1 MEDQC
6 RVLAAAVE
14 TLDDV
19 FYVYDA
25 DGKLAYW
32 NARLNELFG
41 LTDGELS
48 GMDPTEFFVADDRE
62 DVEAAIEDVFESGQT
77 TVEARAET
85 TEGVVTF
92 ELSGRLLT
100 GDDGTVQGFSGV
112 GRDITDRRE
121 REWHLERQ
129 NERLTEFADLLAH
142 DLRTPLAVTSGHLEL
157 AAEELSPE
165 RIDAA
170 RDGLRRLESIIED
183 MRTATR
189 EGALAADEQTVDIAD
204 VATTAWNHVE
214 TDGALLEPP
223 PSILVKADPE
233 RLLRLFENV
242 FGNAVAHGPVR
253 DERAAD
259 EEEGVD
265 TAEITVRVAPTPD
278 GFVIEDDGRGI
289 APDERERV
297 FEPGASQ
304 AADGTGFGLYIVRTI
319 AEAHGW
325 TVRATAG
332 DHGGAR
338 FEFDV
343 DADTAC

>member
-19 FYVYDA
+19 FYVYDT
-25 DGKLAYW
+25 DGRLAYW

-62 DVEAAIEDVFESGQT
+62 AVEAAIEDVFESGQT
-77 TVEARAET
+77 TVEARADT

-100 GDDGTVQGFSGV
+100 EDDGTVQGFSGV

-121 REWHLERQ
+121 REWHLQRQ

-157 AAEELSPE
+157 ASEEISSE
-165 RIDAA
+165 HIDAA
-170 RDGLRRLESIIED
+170 RDGLRRLETIIED

-189 EGALAADEQTVDIAD
+189 DGALAADEQAVDIAD
-204 VATTAWNHVE
+204 VVTTAWTHVE
-214 TDGALLEPP
+214 TDSAVLEPP
-223 PSILVKADPE
+223 PSILIEADPK

-242 FGNAVAHGPVR
+242 FANAVTHGPER
-253 DERAAD
+253 NERAAD
-259 EEEGVD
+259 EEDGGD
-265 TAEITVRVAPTPD
+265 ATQITVRIVPTPD
-278 GFVIEDDGRGI
+278 GFAVEDDGRGI
-289 APDERERV
+289 DPDERERV
-297 FEPGASQ
+297 FEPGASR

-325 TVRATAG
+325 TVRVTTG
-332 DHGGAR
+332 EHGGAR
-338 FEFDV
+338 FEFDI

>member
-25 DGKLAYW
+25 DGKLAHW
-32 NARLNELFG
+32 NARLNELFD
-41 LTDGELS
+41 LTDSELS
-48 GMDPTEFFVADDRE
+48 GTAPTKFFIADDQE
-62 DVEAAIEDVFESGQT
+62 AVEAAIDEVFESGQT
-77 TVEARAET
+77 NVEARAET

-92 ELSGRLLT
+92 ELSGRLLM

-121 REWHLERQ
+121 REWHLQRQ

-157 AAEELSPE
+157 AAREMSSEH
-165 RIDAA
+165 IDAA
-170 RDGLRRLESIIED
+170 RDGLRRLEAIIDD

-189 EGALAADEQTVDIAD
+189 EGALATAEQAVDIAD

-214 TDGALLEPP
+214 TGNAALEPP
-223 PSILVKADPE
+223 PPILVEADPK
-233 RLLRLFENV
+233 RLLRLFENIFV
-242 FGNAVAHGPVR
+242 NAVTHGPAS
-253 DERAAD
+253 DDHASEAEREAS
-259 EEEGVD
+259 
-265 TAEITVRVAPTPD
+265 TEITVRLVPTTD
-278 GFVIEDDGRGI
+278 GFAVEDDGQGI
-289 APDERERV
+289 DPDEREWV

-304 AADGTGFGLYIVRTI
+304 AADGTGFGLYIVRAI

-332 DHGGAR
+332 ERGGAR

-343 DADTAC
+343 DADTTC

>member
-1 MEDQC
+1 MEDQS
-6 RVLAAAVE
+6 RVLAAALE

-25 DGKLAYW
+25 DGRLAYW
-32 NARLNELFG
+32 NPRLNELFD

-48 GMDPTEFFVADDRE
+48 GMAPTEFFVADDHAA
-62 DVEAAIEDVFESGQT
+62 VEAAIEEVFESGQT

-85 TEGVVTF
+85 TEGLVTL

-100 GDDGTVQGFSGV
+100 ADDGTVQGFSGV

-142 DLRTPLAVTSGHLEL
+142 DLRTPLTVTSGHLEL
-157 AAEELSPE
+157 AAQELSPE
-165 RIDAA
+165 RIASA
-170 RDGLRRLESIIED
+170 RDGLRRLEAIIDD

-189 EGALAADEQTVDIAD
+189 EGALATDKQAVDITD

-214 TDGALLEPP
+214 TGNAVLEPP
-223 PSILVKADPE
+223 PSILVEADPK

-242 FGNAVAHGPVR
+242 FGNAVAHGPASGDR
-253 DERAAD
+253 TSDEKREASTTD
-259 EEEGVD
+259 
-265 TAEITVRVAPTPD
+265 ITVRLVPTSN
-278 GFVIEDDGRGI
+278 GFAIEDDGRGI
-289 APDERERV
+289 DPEDREWV
-297 FEPGASQ
+297 FEPGASR
-304 AADGTGFGLYIVRTI
+304 ATGGTGFGLYIVRTI

-332 DHGGAR
+332 EHGGAR

>member
-6 RVLAAAVE
+6 RILAAALE

-19 FYVYDA
+19 FYIYDA
-25 DGKLAYW
+25 DGQLTYW

-41 LTDGELS
+41 LTDAELS
-48 GMDPTEFFVADDRE
+48 GMNPTEFFVADDRAA
-62 DVEAAIEDVFESGQT
+62 VETAIEAVFESGQT

-100 GDDGTVQGFSGV
+100 ADDGTVQGFSGV

-121 REWHLERQ
+121 REWHLRRQ
-129 NERLTEFADLLAH
+129 NERLAEFADLLAH

-157 AAEELSPE
+157 AAQELSPE
-165 RIDAA
+165 RIEAA
-170 RDGLRRLESIIED
+170 RDGLGRLEAIVDDI
-183 MRTATR
+183 RTATR
-189 EGALAADEQTVDIAD
+189 EGTLAADRQVTDLAD

-214 TDGALLEPP
+214 TGRAVLEPP
-223 PSILVKADPE
+223 PSVLVEADPK

-242 FGNAVAHGPVR
+242 FANAITHGP
-253 DERAAD
+253 ERNKAAAD
-259 EEEGVD
+259 GADRAD
-265 TAEITVRVAPTPD
+265 TPDITARVVPTPD
-278 GFVIEDDGRGI
+278 GFAVEDDGRGI
-289 APDERERV
+289 DPDDREWV
-297 FEPGASQ
+297 FEPGASR

-325 TVRATAG
+325 TVHVTTG
-332 DHGGAR
+332 EDGGAR
-338 FEFDV
+338 FEFDT

>member
-25 DGKLAYW
+25 DAKLAYW
-32 NARLNELFG
+32 NARLNELFD
-41 LTDGELS
+41 LTDSELS
-48 GMDPTEFFVADDRE
+48 GTAPTEFFVADDRAA
-62 DVEAAIEDVFESGQT
+62 VEAAIEEVFESGQT
-77 TVEARAET
+77 SVEARAET

-121 REWHLERQ
+121 REWHLQRQ

-170 RDGLRRLESIIED
+170 RDGLGRLEAIIDD

-189 EGALAADEQTVDIAD
+189 EGALATDEQAVDIAD

-214 TDGALLEPP
+214 TGSAVLEPP
-223 PSILVKADPE
+223 PPIPVEADPK

-242 FGNAVAHGPVR
+242 FINAVTHGPEL
-253 DERAAD
+253 DEHVSD
-259 EEEGVD
+259 EERKAGTTD
-265 TAEITVRVAPTPD
+265 ITVRLVLTAD
-278 GFVIEDDGRGI
+278 GFAVEDDGRGI
-289 APDERERV
+289 DPDDREWV

-325 TVRATAG
+325 TVRATAAE
-332 DHGGAR
+332 HGGAR

-343 DADTAC
+343 GADTAC

>member
-48 GMDPTEFFVADDRE
+48 GMDPTEFFVADDRAA
-62 DVEAAIEDVFESGQT
+62 VEAAIEDVFESGQT
-77 TVEARAET
+77 SVEARAET

-170 RDGLRRLESIIED
+170 RDGLQRLESIIED

-189 EGALAADEQTVDIAD
+189 EGTLATDEQAVDIAD
-204 VATTAWNHVE
+204 VATTAWVHVE
-214 TDGALLEPP
+214 TSNAVLEPP
-223 PSILVKADPE
+223 PPILVEADPE
-233 RLLRLFENV
+233 RLLRLFENL
-242 FGNAVAHGPVR
+242 FINAVTHGPGR
-253 DERAAD
+253 DERTSD
-259 EEEGVD
+259 EDSGVD
-265 TAEITVRVAPTPD
+265 TTEITIRVVPTPD
-278 GFVIEDDGRGI
+278 GFAIEDNGRGI

-297 FEPGASQ
+297 FEPGASR
-304 AADGTGFGLYIVRTI
+304 AADGTGFGLYIVRAI

-332 DHGGAR
+332 EHGGAR
-338 FEFDV
+338 FEFDI

>member
-14 TLDDV
+14 ILDDV
-19 FYVYDA
+19 FYIYDA
-25 DGKLAYW
+25 DGRLSYW

-41 LTDGELS
+41 RTDSELS
-48 GMDPTEFFVADDRE
+48 GSDPTEFFVADDRPA
-62 DVEAAIEDVFESGQT
+62 VEAAIEEVFESGQT

-121 REWHLERQ
+121 REWHLQRQ

-157 AAEELSPE
+157 AAQELSAE

-170 RDGLRRLESIIED
+170 RDGLRRLEAIIDD

-189 EGALAADEQTVDIAD
+189 EGALATDEQAVDIAD
-204 VATTAWNHVE
+204 VATTAWTHVE
-214 TDGALLEPP
+214 TDNAVLEPP
-223 PSILVKADPE
+223 PSILVEADPK
-233 RLLRLFENV
+233 RLLRLFENIFV
-242 FGNAVAHGPVR
+242 NAITHALGGGKRVSGE
-253 DERAAD
+253 EREASTAD
-259 EEEGVD
+259 
-265 TAEITVRVAPTPD
+265 ITVRVVPTAD
-278 GFVIEDDGRGI
+278 GFAVEDDGRGI
-289 APDERERV
+289 DPDEREWV

-338 FEFDV
+338 FEFDI

>member
-1 MEDQC
+1 MEDRC
-6 RVLAAAVE
+6 RVLAAALE

-19 FYVYDA
+19 FYVYDTE
-25 DGKLAYW
+25 GKLAYW

-41 LTDGELS
+41 LTDSELS
-48 GMDPTEFFVADDRE
+48 GMDPTEFFVADDRSA
-62 DVEAAIEDVFESGQT
+62 VEAAIAEVFESGQT

-100 GDDGTVQGFSGV
+100 ADDGTVQGFSGV

-121 REWHLERQ
+121 REWHLQRQ

-157 AAEELSPE
+157 AAREMSPE

-170 RDGLRRLESIIED
+170 RDGLGRLEAIIDD

-189 EGALAADEQTVDIAD
+189 EGALAADKQTINIAD

-214 TDGALLEPP
+214 TGSAVLEPQ
-223 PSILVKADPE
+223 PSILVEADAK

-242 FGNAVAHGPVR
+242 FVNAVTHGPER
-253 DERAAD
+253 DERASD
-259 EEEGVD
+259 EESEGD
-265 TAEITVRVAPTPD
+265 TTGIIVRVMPTPD
-278 GFVIEDDGRGI
+278 GFAVEDDGRGI
-289 APDERERV
+289 DPDDREWV
-297 FEPGASQ
+297 FEPGASRT
-304 AADGTGFGLYIVRTI
+304 ADGTGFGLYIVRTI

-325 TVRATAG
+325 TVSVTAG